1 MTDED
6 LLIRAQRAREV
17 LENPLLAEALAH
29 YEQEVTAQWK
39 ASPLRDEAGQ
49 LKLRLMLA
57 AHEHFRTYL
66 ETTMAAGKL
75 ARVKQPTIPERV
87 MSLVGAR

>member
-1 MTDED
+1 MTDEE
-6 LLIRAQRAREV
+6 LLARANRAKEV
-17 LENPLLAEALAH
+17 LENPLLVEALVH
-29 YEQEVTAQWK
+29 YEQEITSQWK

-57 AHEHFRTYL
+57 AHDHFRTYL
-66 ETTMAAGKL
+66 ETTMESGKL

-87 MSLVGAR
+87 MSLVGRG